1 MTRRVVRVD
10 PQFFAELDAQLGEAR
25 GPNGEPSSSDFLLID
40 LPPIADAFAESFDE
54 FPAMFTGREDYRYL
68 VTTGTLIAVAV
79 VIGQL
84 VADGSIVL
92 FGIEIDES

>member
-10 PQFFAELDAQLGEAR
+10 PQFFAEFDAQLGGTR
-25 GPNGEPSSSDFLLID
+25 GPDGEPSSSDFLLIE
-40 LPPIADAFAESFDE
+40 LPSIADAFAESFDE
-54 FPAMFTGREDYRYL
+54 FPALFIGRDDYRYL
-68 VTTGTLIAVAV
+68 VTTGTLIAAAV
-79 VIGQL
+79 VVGQL